1 MLVSRGSID
10 LRVPR
15 MTKLLTI
22 RDITEDKVALGHLEL
37 GGWIKTHRQSKR
49 VSFIELTDG
58 TCAGHL
64 QLVVD
69 PALAGY
75 ADIAAK
81 LQTGASIRVAGELV
95 LSPAKGQKYE
105 FQVKSLNLIGEAD
118 PEQFPLQK
126 KAHSL
131 EFLREVLHLRPR
143 TATMGAV
150 LRVRSAAAFAV
161 HRFFTERGFF
171 YLHTPIISTSDC
183 EGAGEMFHVST
194 LQADNPPR
202 VNGAIDY
209 TQDFFKEP
217 ASLTV
222 SGQLEGE
229 VCAMGLSKIY
239 TFGPTFR
246 AENSNTTRH
255 LAEFWMIEPEMAFYE
270 LEDNMALAQEFV
282 QEVIKEVLRTSAKDL
297 EFLASQEWVQPGHLE
312 NLQAVSE
319 TKFARLDYTEAVS
332 ILEKSG
338 KAFEYP
344 VTWGIDLQS
353 EHERFLTDEYVKG
366 PVAVVNYPKDIKAFY
381 MRLNDDGKTVRAMD
395 LLVPRLGEIVGG
407 SQREERYDVLLSKI
421 RALGLDE
428 SAYWWYLELRKFG
441 TVPHAG
447 FGLGFERLLMYITGM
462 QNIRDVI
469 AFPRFPGFAKF

>member
-1 MLVSRGSID
+1 
-10 LRVPR
+10 
-15 MTKLLTI
+15 MTRLLTI
-22 RDITEDKVALGHLEL
+22 KDIIEDRVSLGHVDL

-58 TCAGHL
+58 TCASHL

-69 PALAGY
+69 PNLAGY
-75 ADIAAK
+75 TDIAAK
-81 LQTGASIRVAGELV
+81 LQTGASIRVSGELV

-105 FQVKSLNLIGEAD
+105 FQVKDLTLIGEAD

-171 YLHTPIISTSDC
+171 CLQTPILSTSDC

-194 LQADNPPR
+194 LSLDNPPR
-202 VNGAIDY
+202 VNGKVDY
-209 TQDFFKEP
+209 SQDFFKEP

-282 QEVIKEVLRTSAKDL
+282 QAVIKEVLRTCSRDL
-297 EFLASQEWVQPGHLE
+297 EFLAGQEWVQPGHLE
-312 NLQAVSE
+312 NLHAVSE
-319 TKFARLDYTEAVS
+319 SQFTRLDYTEAIS

-338 KAFEYP
+338 KAFEFP
-344 VTWGIDLQS
+344 VRWGIDLQS
-353 EHERFLTDEYVKG
+353 EHERFLTDEHFKG
-366 PVAVVNYPKDIKAFY
+366 PVTVVNYPAEIKAFY

-421 RALGLDE
+421 RSLGLDE
-428 SAYWWYLELRKFG
+428 AAYWWYLELRKFG

>member
-1 MLVSRGSID
+1 MAR
-10 LRVPR
+10 
-15 MTKLLTI
+15 LTAI
-22 RDITEDKVALGHLEL
+22 REILEDRIPVGALQL

-49 VSFIELTDG
+49 VSFIELSDG
-58 TCAGHL
+58 TSVGNL

-69 PALAGY
+69 PTLAGY
-75 ADIAAK
+75 QEVAGK
-81 LQTGASIRVAGELV
+81 LSTGTSIRVAGQLV

-105 FQVKSLNLIGEAD
+105 FQVQELQLIGEAD

-161 HRFFTERGFF
+161 HRFFQDRGFF
-171 YLHTPIISTSDC
+171 YLNTPIISTSDC
-183 EGAGEMFHVST
+183 EGAGQMFHVTT
-194 LQADNPPR
+194 LDLQNPPK
-202 VNGAIDY
+202 VNGKVDFSE
-209 TQDFFKEP
+209 DFFKEP

-229 VCAMGLSKIY
+229 ICALGISKVY

-270 LEDNMALAQEFV
+270 LEDNIALANEFLRG
-282 QEVIKEVLRTSAKDL
+282 IIREVLERCPKEL
-297 EFLASQEWVQPGHLE
+297 EFLASQEWVQAGHIE
-312 NLQAVSE
+312 NLQAVVESQCV
-319 TKFARLDYTEAVS
+319 TLDYTEAIL

-338 KAFEYP
+338 RSFEYP

-353 EHERFLTDEYVKG
+353 EHERYLTDEYVKG
-366 PVAVVNYPKDIKAFY
+366 PATVVNYPKEIKAFY
-381 MRLNDDGKTVRAMD
+381 MRLNEDGKTVRAMD

-407 SQREERYDVLLSKI
+407 SQREERHDVLLEKI
-421 RALGLDE
+421 RAMGLDE
-428 SAYWWYLELRKFG
+428 SSYWWYLELRKFG

-447 FGLGFERLLMYITGM
+447 FGLGFERLLMYVTGM

-469 AFPRFPGFAKF
+469 PFPRFPGFAKF

>member
-1 MLVSRGSID
+1 MARF
-10 LRVPR
+10 
-15 MTKLLTI
+15 TAI
-22 RDITEDKVALGHLEL
+22 RDILEDRVPVGHLEL
-37 GGWIKTHRQSKR
+37 GGWIRTHRQSKR
-49 VSFIELTDG
+49 VSFIEMSDG
-58 TCAGHL
+58 TSVGNL

-69 PALAGY
+69 PTLPAY
-75 ADIAAK
+75 QESVAK
-81 LQTGASIRVAGELV
+81 LSTGASIKVSGELV
-95 LSPAKGQKYE
+95 VSPAKGQKYE
-105 FQVKSLNLIGEAD
+105 FQVKALELVGEAD

-161 HRFFTERGFF
+161 HRFFQERGFF
-171 YLHTPIISTSDC
+171 YLNAPIISTSDC
-183 EGAGEMFHVST
+183 EGAGQMFHVTT
-194 LQADNPPR
+194 LNIENPPR
-202 VNGAIDY
+202 VNGKVDFNE
-209 TQDFFKEP
+209 DFFREP

-229 VCAMGLSKIY
+229 ICAMGVSKIY

-282 QEVIKEVLRTSAKDL
+282 QAVIKEVLERCAPDL
-297 EFLASQEWVQPGHLE
+297 EFLAAQEWVQPGHLN
-312 NLQAVSE
+312 NLRSVVESQ
-319 TKFARLDYTEAVS
+319 FATLEYTEAIS

-338 KAFEYP
+338 KSFEFP

-353 EHERFLTDEYVKG
+353 EHERYLTDEYVRG
-366 PVAVVNYPKDIKAFY
+366 PVTVVNYPKEIKAFY
-381 MRLNDDGKTVRAMD
+381 MRLNSDEKTVRAMD
-395 LLVPRLGEIVGG
+395 VLVPRLGEIVGG
-407 SQREERYDVLLSKI
+407 SQREERHDVLLEKI
-421 RALGLDE
+421 RAMGLDE

-441 TVPHAG
+441 TVPHSG
-447 FGLGFERLLMYITGM
+447 FGLGFERLLMYVTGM

-469 AFPRFPGFAKF
+469 PFPRFPGFAKF

>member
-1 MLVSRGSID
+1 MPKLVSI
-10 LRVPR
+10 
-15 MTKLLTI
+15 K
-22 RDITEDKVALGHLEL
+22 DITSDLIPLGFLEL

-49 VSFIELTDG
+49 VSFIELSDG
-58 TCAGHL
+58 TCPAHL
-64 QLVVD
+64 QLVID
-69 PALAGY
+69 SNLEGY
-75 ADIAAK
+75 QTIAPK
-81 LQTGASIRVAGELV
+81 LQTGASIRASGELV
-95 LSPAKGQKYE
+95 LSPGKGQRYE
-105 FQVKSLNLIGEAD
+105 FQVKRLELIGEAD

-131 EFLREVLHLRPR
+131 EFLRENLHLRPR
-143 TATMGAV
+143 TATFGAV

-161 HRFFTERGFF
+161 HRFFNERGFF
-171 YLHTPIISTSDC
+171 YIHTPIISTSDC

-194 LQADNPPR
+194 LDMNQPPR
-202 VNGAIDY
+202 VDGRVDY

-270 LEDNMALAQEFV
+270 LEDNMNLAQDFV
-282 QEVIKEVLRTSAKDL
+282 QQVIRDLLNSCAKEL

-312 NLQAVSE
+312 NLRAVSE
-319 TKFARLDYTEAVS
+319 QPFTTIDYSEAIS
-332 ILEKSG
+332 ILERSG
-338 KAFEYP
+338 EAFEYP
-344 VTWGIDLQS
+344 VRWGIDLQS
-353 EHERFLTDEYVKG
+353 EHERYLTDKHVKG
-366 PVAVVNYPKDIKAFY
+366 PVTVINYPREIKAFY
-381 MRLNDDGKTVRAMD
+381 MRLNDDGRTVRAMD

-407 SQREERYDVLLSKI
+407 SQREERFDVLLAKI
-421 RALGLDE
+421 RDLKLDE
-428 SAYWWYLELRKFG
+428 AAYWWYLELRKFG
-441 TVPHAG
+441 SVPHSG

-462 QNIRDVI
+462 QNIRDVTP
-469 AFPRFPGFAKF
+469 FPRFPGFAKF

>member
-1 MLVSRGSID
+1 MS
-10 LRVPR
+10 
-15 MTKLLTI
+15 
-22 RDITEDKVALGHLEL
+22 
-37 GGWIKTHRQSKR
+37 
-49 VSFIELTDG
+49 DG
-58 TCAGHL
+58 TSVGNL

-69 PALAGY
+69 PTLPAY
-75 ADIAAK
+75 QESVAK
-81 LQTGASIRVAGELV
+81 LSTGASIKVSGELV
-95 LSPAKGQKYE
+95 VSPAKGQKYE
-105 FQVKSLNLIGEAD
+105 FQVKALELVGEAD

-131 EFLREVLHLRPR
+131 EFLREVLHLRPK

-161 HRFFTERGFF
+161 HRFFQERGFF
-171 YLHTPIISTSDC
+171 YLNAPIISTSDC
-183 EGAGEMFHVST
+183 EGAGQMFHVTT
-194 LQADNPPR
+194 LNIENPPR
-202 VNGAIDY
+202 VNGKVDFNE
-209 TQDFFKEP
+209 DFFREP

-229 VCAMGLSKIY
+229 ICAMGVSKIY

-282 QEVIKEVLRTSAKDL
+282 QAVIKEVLERCAPDL
-297 EFLASQEWVQPGHLE
+297 EFLAAQEWVQPGHLN
-312 NLQAVSE
+312 NLRSVVESR
-319 TKFARLDYTEAVS
+319 FATLEYTEAIS

-338 KAFEYP
+338 KSFEFP

-353 EHERFLTDEYVKG
+353 EHERYLTDEYVRG
-366 PVAVVNYPKDIKAFY
+366 PVTVVNYPKEIKAFY
-381 MRLNDDGKTVRAMD
+381 MRLNSDEKTVRAMD
-395 LLVPRLGEIVGG
+395 VLVPRLGEIVGG
-407 SQREERYDVLLSKI
+407 SQREERHDVLLEKI
-421 RALGLDE
+421 RAMGLDE

-441 TVPHAG
+441 TVPHSG
-447 FGLGFERLLMYITGM
+447 FGLGFERLLMYVTGM

-469 AFPRFPGFAKF
+469 PFPRFPGFAKF

>member
-1 MLVSRGSID
+1 
-10 LRVPR
+10 

-22 RDITEDKVALGHLEL
+22 RDITEDRVALGHLEL

-69 PALAGY
+69 PSLAGY
-75 ADIAAK
+75 ADVAPK
-81 LQTGASIRVAGELV
+81 LQTGASIRVSGELV

-105 FQVKSLNLIGEAD
+105 FQVRELALIGEAD

-194 LQADNPPR
+194 LNAANPPR
-202 VNGAIDY
+202 VNGLIDY

-270 LEDNMALAQEFV
+270 LEDNMELAQEFV
-282 QEVIKEVLRTSAKDL
+282 QEVIKEVLRTSSKDL
-297 EFLASQEWVQPGHLE
+297 EFLAAQEWAQPDHLD

-319 TKFARLDYTEAVS
+319 AKFARLDYTEAVA
-332 ILEKSG
+332 ILERSG
-338 KAFEYP
+338 KSFEYP
-344 VTWGIDLQS
+344 VSWGIDLQS

-366 PVAVVNYPKDIKAFY
+366 PVTVVNYPKDIKAFY

-421 RALGLDE
+421 RTLGLDE
-428 SAYWWYLELRKFG
+428 AAYWWYLELRKFG
-441 TVPHAG
+441 SVPHSG

>member
-1 MLVSRGSID
+1 
-10 LRVPR
+10 
-15 MTKLLTI
+15 MTKLITI
-22 RDITEDKVALGHLEL
+22 REISEDRAQLGSMRV

-49 VSFIELTDG
+49 VSFIELSDG
-58 TCAGHL
+58 TCVGHL

-69 PALAGY
+69 PALPGY
-75 ADIAAK
+75 AEVASK

-105 FQVKSLNLIGEAD
+105 FQVKELELIGEAD

-126 KAHSL
+126 KQHSL

-161 HRFFTERGFF
+161 HRFFTEKGFF
-171 YLHTPIISTSDC
+171 YIHTPIISTSDC

-194 LQADNPPR
+194 LDLENPPR
-202 VNGAIDY
+202 VHGKVDY
-209 TQDFFKEP
+209 AQDFFKEP

-229 VCAMGLSKIY
+229 VCATGLSRIY

-270 LEDNMALAQEFV
+270 LEDNRALAQEFI
-282 QEVIKEVLRTSAKDL
+282 QAVIKDVMSVCSKDL
-297 EFLASQEWVQPGHLE
+297 EFLASQEWAQPGHLE
-312 NLQAVSE
+312 NLQKVSE
-319 TKFARLDYTEAVS
+319 SQFACIDYTEAIS

-338 KAFEYP
+338 KTFEYP
-344 VTWGIDLQS
+344 VRWGIDLQS

-366 PVAVVNYPKDIKAFY
+366 PVTVVNYPKEIKAFY
-381 MRLNDDGKTVRAMD
+381 MRLNEDGKTVRAMD
-395 LLVPRLGEIVGG
+395 VLVPRLGEIIGG

-421 RALGLDE
+421 RDLGLNE
-428 SAYWWYLELRKFG
+428 AAYWWYLELRKFG

-447 FGLGFERLLMYITGM
+447 FGLGFERLLMYMTGM

-469 AFPRFPGFAKF
+469 PFPRFPGFAKF

>member
-1 MLVSRGSID
+1 MARLS
-10 LRVPR
+10 
-15 MTKLLTI
+15 TI
-22 RDITEDKVALGHLEL
+22 RDVTEDKVQVGHLEL

-49 VSFIELTDG
+49 VSFIELSDG
-58 TCAGHL
+58 TCAAHL
-64 QLVVD
+64 QLVID
-69 PALAGY
+69 PNLAGY
-75 ADIAAK
+75 AEVAPK

-95 LSPAKGQKYE
+95 LSPGKGQRYE
-105 FQVKSLNLIGEAD
+105 MQVKQLTLLGEAD
-118 PEQFPLQK
+118 PEEFPLQK
-126 KAHSL
+126 KQHTL
-131 EFLREVLHLRPR
+131 EFLREMLHLRPR

-161 HRFFTERGFF
+161 HRFFNERGFF
-171 YLHTPIISTSDC
+171 YLNTPVITTSDC

-194 LQADNPPR
+194 LDPENPPR
-202 VNGAIDY
+202 INGKIDY
-209 TQDFFKEP
+209 SQDFFKEP

-270 LEDNMALAQEFV
+270 LEDNMELAQECV
-282 QEVIKEVLRTSAKDL
+282 QQVIREVLNTCAKDL

-312 NLQAVSE
+312 NLRSVSE
-319 TKFARLDYTEAVS
+319 AKFAALEYTEAIS

-338 KAFEYP
+338 KSFEYP
-344 VTWGIDLQS
+344 VKWGIDLQS
-353 EHERFLTDEYVKG
+353 EHERFLTDEHVKG
-366 PVAVVNYPKDIKAFY
+366 PVTVVNYPKDIKSFY
-381 MRLNDDGKTVRAMD
+381 MRLNEDGQTVRAMD
-395 LLVPRLGEIVGG
+395 VLVPRLGEIVGG
-407 SQREERYDVLLSKI
+407 SQREERHDVLLSKI
-421 RALGLDE
+421 NALGLDV

-441 TVPHAG
+441 SVPHSG

>member
-1 MLVSRGSID
+1 
-10 LRVPR
+10 

-270 LEDNMALAQEFV
+270 LEDNIELAQEFV
-282 QEVIKEVLRTSAKDL
+282 QQVIKEVLQTSSKDL